1 MKELELLKSE
11 DPEIRQ
17 EAVEYFLSNEITD
30 EAEEIIC
37 QMISDPDKG
46 VRNSVTLVLLSSNRT
61 SIPDLI
67 IPFVSSPDLSIRNL
81 AGELLI
87 KMGEKATSSL
97 IAYIDKGDEDDKKF
111 VIDVLGLI
119 GDKKAVTKILEIL
132 QVTQNDNVQ
141 LACIEGLGNI
151 RADEAL
157 EDLIVM
163 YDKNELFKP
172 TVIEAIGKIGS
183 RQALDFII
191 SKFKNEDELTRYSI
205 IESLGIVGDEEVFFF
220 LLSELL
226 QTTGALVW
234 PLISSI
240 RALKEKFNFDIPF
253 DERMKNAIMSTLEQ
267 SDANYRRDA
276 AYLISA
282 FEDKDILIACLKI
295 YGEDPE
301 LDENLKSKFFENGG
315 LLFAKIHLIL
325 NENPVNLVNLLW
337 LLKEAL
343 EFDYSVIEGLS
354 DIDKRNLC
362 DAFTRCLECA
372 DEEVRKS
379 AMELLFAVNINTA
392 LVFVSVMMED
402 NNLWNRLRL
411 IELLENVN
419 TPQAIEAL
427 VTLSN
432 DPDEMINERA
442 KMILSERNI
451 QISQNKPE

>member
-11 DPEIRQ
+11 DPGIRQ
-17 EAVEYFLSNEITD
+17 EAVEYFLSNELSV

-37 QMISDPDKG
+37 RMIADPDKG
-46 VRNSVTLVLLSSNRT
+46 VRNSVTLVLLSNNRS

-67 IPFVSSPDLSIRNL
+67 VPYVSSPDLSVRNL

-87 KMGEKATSSL
+87 KMGERATNAL
-97 IAYIDKGDEDDKKF
+97 LAYIDKGDDDDKKF

-119 GDKKAVTKILEIL
+119 GDSKAVAKILEVL
-132 QVTQNDNVQ
+132 KSNQNDNVI
-141 LACIEGLGNI
+141 LACVEGLGNI
-151 RADEAL
+151 KAEEAL
-157 EDLIVM
+157 NELMAV
-163 YDKNELFKP
+163 YSKNELFKP

-191 SKFKNEDELTRYSI
+191 SKYKNEDELTKFSI

-226 QTTGALVW
+226 QASGALVW

-267 SDANYRRDA
+267 SEPVYRRDA

-295 YGEDPE
+295 FGEDPE
-301 LDENLKSKFFENGG
+301 LDENLKAKFFENSGM
-315 LLFAKIHLIL
+315 LFAKIHHIL
-325 NENPVNLVNLLW
+325 NENPNNTVNLLW
-337 LLKEAL
+337 LLKEVL
-343 EFDYSVIEGLS
+343 EFDNSALNGLS
-354 DIDKRNLC
+354 DIDRRNLC
-362 DAFTRCLECA
+362 DSFTRCLENA
-372 DEEVRKS
+372 DEEIRKS
-379 AMELLFAVNINTA
+379 AMELLFAVNVNTA
-392 LVFVSVMMED
+392 LVFIGTMMED

-411 IELLENVN
+411 IELLETVN
-419 TPQAIEAL
+419 LPQANDAL
-427 VTLSN
+427 LTLSK
-432 DPDEMINERA
+432 DSDEMINERA
-442 KMILSERNI
+442 KMILTERNVA
-451 QISQNKPE
+451 IS

>member
-1 MKELELLKSE
+1 MKEIELLKSE
-11 DPEIRQ
+11 DPGIRQ
-17 EAVEYFLSNEITD
+17 EAVEFFLSNELTD
-30 EAEEIIC
+30 EAEKIIC
-37 QMISDPDKG
+37 SMITDPDKG
-46 VRNSVTLVLLSSNRT
+46 VRNSVTLVLLSSSRPA
-61 SIPDLI
+61 IAELI
-67 IPFVSSPDLSIRNL
+67 VPYVSSPDLSVRNL

-87 KMGEKATSSL
+87 KMGEKATDAL
-97 IAYIDKGDEDDKKF
+97 LAYIDKGDDDDKKF
-111 VIDVLGLI
+111 IIDVLGLI
-119 GDKKAVTKILEIL
+119 GDKKAITKILD
-132 QVTQNDNVQ
+132 VMKVSQNDNVV

-151 RADEAL
+151 RAEESL
-157 EDLIVM
+157 SDLIAS
-163 YDKNELFKP
+163 YEKNELFKP

-191 SKFKNEDELTRYSI
+191 SKYKNEDELTRYSI

-267 SDANYRRDA
+267 SDPNYRRDA

-282 FEDKDILIACLKI
+282 FEDKDILLACLRI
-295 YGEDPE
+295 FGEDPE
-301 LDENLKSKFFENGG
+301 LDENLKSKFFENSEM
-315 LLFAKIHLIL
+315 LFSKIHLLL
-325 NENPVNLVNLLW
+325 NENPNNMVNLLW
-337 LLKEAL
+337 LLKEVL
-343 EFDYSVIEGLS
+343 EFNYEVLGRLT

-362 DAFTRCLECA
+362 DGFTRCLECA

-379 AMELLFAVNINTA
+379 AMELLFAVNVDTA
-392 LVFVSVMMED
+392 LVFIGTMMED

-411 IELLENVN
+411 IELLETINV
-419 TPQAIEAL
+419 PQSNEAL
-427 VTLSN
+427 IALSK

-442 KMILSERNI
+442 MMVLSERNI